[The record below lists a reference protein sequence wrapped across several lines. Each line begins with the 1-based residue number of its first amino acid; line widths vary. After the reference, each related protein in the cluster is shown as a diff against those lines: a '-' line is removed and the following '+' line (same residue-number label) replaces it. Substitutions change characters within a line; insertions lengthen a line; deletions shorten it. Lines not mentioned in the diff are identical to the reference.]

1 MEQNREQRNIVLE
14 PKKLDAASTNMIGL
28 SHIIDPTVYLNNN
41 KKIISTE
48 KAIPTFEMQKS
59 ISRNSS
65 IIAKSDKDDDYDTR
79 LNKYNERVKFQ

>member
-1 MEQNREQRNIVLE
+1 VLE
-14 PKKLDAASTNMIGL
+14 PKKLDAASINMIGL
-28 SHIIDPTVYLNNN
+28 SHIVDPTVYLNNN

-65 IIAKSDKDDDYDTR
+65 MIANSDRDKDDDYDTR